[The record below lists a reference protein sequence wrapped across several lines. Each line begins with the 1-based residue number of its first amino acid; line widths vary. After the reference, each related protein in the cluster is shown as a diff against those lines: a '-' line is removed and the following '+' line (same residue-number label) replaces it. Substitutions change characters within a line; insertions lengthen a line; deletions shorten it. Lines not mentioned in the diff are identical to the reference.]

1 MCKLRLSRI
10 INNELLV
17 ALYMV
22 FFPSFSRFYNNNSRI
37 TLIYILITLVLAML
51 LKYKEGFYI
60 KKSSMYVISCV
71 MILFAISFIFNNNSM
86 LETVRKS
93 L

>member
-37 TLIYILITLVLAML
+37 TLIYILGV
-51 LKYKEGFYI
+51 
-60 KKSSMYVISCV
+60 SP
-71 MILFAISFIFNNNSM
+71 
-86 LETVRKS
+86 
-93 L
+93 

>member
-51 LKYKEGFYI
+51 LKYKEGLGVSNKLCI
-60 KKSSMYVISCV
+60 TCR
-71 MILFAISFIFNNNSM
+71 LFDTPLF
-86 LETVRKS
+86 
-93 L
+93 